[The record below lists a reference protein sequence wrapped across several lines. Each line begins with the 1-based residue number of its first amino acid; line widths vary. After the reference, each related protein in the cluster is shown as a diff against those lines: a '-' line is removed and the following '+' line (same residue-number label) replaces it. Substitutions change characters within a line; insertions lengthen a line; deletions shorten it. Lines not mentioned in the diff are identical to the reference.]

1 MVNLNASDLR
11 QRAGERW
18 ERKVEEVKSKS
29 TSISAWKLPR
39 SKSTYAP
46 DGVDTNA
53 DMDPTP
59 PWQRTWGFWTWGVL
73 VLTKLQRTAAYWFS
87 DLLTATIWQKAASIV
102 ALGLDW
108 RQSMGIMALGSFLLS
123 IPMVLNGAMGAYLH
137 IPFPMTVRTSF
148 GYYFSLFAVVS
159 RLILSWFWFGINTW
173 NGGSAI
179 TGMIR
184 AIWPSYAHFP
194 NHLPKGGGVTSQQ
207 LLSYFLFWLLQYP
220 FLLIH
225 PSKLRFLF
233 ILKVLVVPAV
243 MIATVAWIADK
254 AGGGGALLAAKSQV
268 HGTAFTHAWLF
279 SLNSVIGGYSTV
291 AVNIPDF
298 SRYTKRPLWQWFQ
311 LVTLPFFYLITGLF
325 GIIGASCS
333 HDVYGTYLWSPFA
346 IIAKWDSRAAVFFA
360 SAAWAVAQISV
371 NVTGNTISGANV
383 HVGSIEWIFL
393 VGWLWGIVLTIIIYS
408 LLSYFW
414 PPTETFVDAPILA
427 TFPEKEDEDLH
438 DVSSSD
444 LGTKEKDHDGESLRE
459 KEKEDQKER
468 VLEASAPFAHGHR
481 DHLDKKERE
490 LAV

>member
-1 MVNLNASDLR
+1 
-11 QRAGERW
+11 
-18 ERKVEEVKSKS
+18 
-29 TSISAWKLPR
+29 
-39 SKSTYAP
+39 
-46 DGVDTNA
+46 
-53 DMDPTP
+53 
-59 PWQRTWGFWTWGVL
+59 
-73 VLTKLQRTAAYWFS
+73 
-87 DLLTATIWQKAASIV
+87 
-102 ALGLDW
+102 
-108 RQSMGIMALGSFLLS
+108 
-123 IPMVLNGAMGAYLH
+123 
-137 IPFPMTVRTSF
+137 MTVRISF

-179 TGMIR
+179 TGLIR
-184 AIWPSYAHFP
+184 AIWPS
-194 NHLPKGGGVTSQQ
+194 
-207 LLSYFLFWLLQYP
+207 FLFWLLQYP

-268 HGTAFTHAWLF
+268 HGAAFTHAWLF

-298 SRYTKRPLWQWFQ
+298 SGYTKRPLWQWFQ
-311 LVTLPFFYLITGLF
+311 LVTLPFFYVITGLF

-333 HDVYGTYLWSPFA
+333 HDVYGTYLWSPFT

-371 NVTGNTISGANV
+371 NVTGDTIRGANDLMTLFPIWINIRRGSIICALIGGWCMAPLEILSTGKNFLIFMNGYTGGFNWRAGLTLLLV
-383 HVGSIEWIFL
+383 VPPAFPGLIQSINPDVDVGSIEWIFL

-414 PPTETFVDAPILA
+414 PPTETFVDAPIVA
-427 TFPEKEDEDLH
+427 TFPDKEDEDLH

-444 LGTKEKDHDGESLRE
+444 IGTKEKEHDGEIDLTIL
-459 KEKEDQKER
+459 K
-468 VLEASAPFAHGHR
+468 G
-481 DHLDKKERE
+481 
-490 LAV
+490 